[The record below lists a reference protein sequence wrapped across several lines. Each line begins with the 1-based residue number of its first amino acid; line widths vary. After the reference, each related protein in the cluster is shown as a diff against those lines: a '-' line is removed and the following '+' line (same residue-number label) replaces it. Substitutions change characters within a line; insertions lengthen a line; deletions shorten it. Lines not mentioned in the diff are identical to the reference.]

1 MEATNSYYNE
11 IQQDEI
17 QYPEPIT
24 RGAIAMPAKVLD
36 GRYKLIK
43 QIGAGGFGHTFIA
56 RDMRRPGSPPCV
68 VKQLKPASDDPNFI
82 REARRLFNTEA
93 ETLEKLGRHD
103 QIPQLLAYFEE
114 DKQFFLVQE
123 FVEGRSLHD
132 ELKAPLP
139 EVSDLDNEPQDR
151 ILAELSNIDAPVR
164 DKQLGEVEVLKILK
178 DVLDVL
184 EFVHS
189 EGVIHRDIKPDNLIR
204 RKKDQKIILID
215 FGAVRAMQDANTQLT
230 ANEKGESRFTVTIGT
245 PGYMPSEQCAGRP
258 TYSSDIYALGM
269 VAIKAL
275 TGYGPTD
282 LPTDPATGEV
292 VWRDKAKVSNG
303 LAMVLTR
310 MVRYHYTQRYQS
322 VREVKQGINTF
333 ATMTEVERQAT
344 TSKIVRSTILTGTE
358 SSTNSN
364 AATSYKSS
372 SSQTRRS
379 VPASTPAN
387 SNSGVLFLF
396 GGLLA
401 VVAVI
406 AAFALPAMMRNN
418 QSSVIVNNQPI
429 PTRPIATEASS
440 SPISVTNSNAP
451 VNQVLNLEANKE
463 SLVIPNKIMGDATH
477 TYTIQAK
484 SGQVFSTSITG
495 TGLLFTVL
503 NAQGI
508 PLPNAVNVTSA
519 DVPITSDG
527 AYEVQLKGLGGT
539 TEISYQLK
547 LSLKDVAIAQPT
559 AIATPSTSPLVP
571 PTPTTGTPN
580 PNPQPPTPVATPT
593 PTQAPPPQIEIKVR
607 NR

>member
-1 MEATNSYYNE
+1 
-11 IQQDEI
+11 
-17 QYPEPIT
+17 
-24 RGAIAMPAKVLD
+24 MPAKVID

-93 ETLEKLGRHD
+93 ETLEKLGSHD

-132 ELKAPLP
+132 EMKAALP
-139 EVSDLDNEPQDR
+139 EVSDLGNESQDR
-151 ILAELSNIDAPVR
+151 LFAELDNIDAPIR
-164 DKQLGEVEVLKILK
+164 DKQLAEVEVLKILK

-184 EFVHS
+184 DFVHS

-204 RKKDQKIILID
+204 RKKDQKIVLID
-215 FGAVRAMQDANTQLT
+215 FGAVKAVQDANTQLV

-258 TYSSDIYALGM
+258 TYNSDIYALGM

-275 TGYGPTD
+275 TGYSPTD
-282 LPTDPATGEV
+282 LPTDPATGEL
-292 VWRDKAKVSNG
+292 VWRDKAQVSNG

-322 VREVKQGINTF
+322 VREVNQGITTF
-333 ATMTEVERQAT
+333 ATMTEVERKAT

-358 SSTNSN
+358 NSSLSN
-364 AATSYKSS
+364 VPTSYKS

-379 VPASTPAN
+379 VPAPSTS
-387 SNSGVLFLF
+387 SNSGILFLF

-406 AAFALPAMMRNN
+406 AAFALPVMMRNN
-418 QSSVIVNNQPI
+418 QPSIIVSNQPI
-429 PTRPIATEASS
+429 PATKPISTDP
-440 SPISVTNSNAP
+440 SPITTPTNTA

-463 SLVIPNKIMGDATH
+463 SLVVPNKMVGDATH
-477 TYTIQAK
+477 TYTVQAK
-484 SGQVFSTSITG
+484 SGQLLSTSITG
-495 TGLLFTVL
+495 TGLLLTVL

-508 PLPNAVNVTSA
+508 PLSNAVNVVNA
-519 DVPITSDG
+519 DVPIPSDG
-527 AYEVQLKGLGGT
+527 AYVVQLKGIGGT
-539 TEISYQLK
+539 TEIPYQLK
-547 LSLKDVAIAQPT
+547 FSLKDAAIAQPT
-559 AIATPSTSPLVP
+559 AIPTTPPLTSPLAS
-571 PTPTTGTPN
+571 PTPTGTPAPS
-580 PNPQPPTPVATPT
+580 PNTPVVT
-593 PTQAPPPQIEIKVR
+593 PTQAPTPPPPQIEIKVR

>member
-1 MEATNSYYNE
+1 
-11 IQQDEI
+11 
-17 QYPEPIT
+17 
-24 RGAIAMPAKVLD
+24 MPAKVLD

-56 RDMRRPGSPPCV
+56 RDMRRPGSPACV
-68 VKQLKPASDDPNFI
+68 VKQLKPASDDPSFI

-123 FVEGRSLHD
+123 FVEGQSLYD
-132 ELKAPLP
+132 ELRVPLP
-139 EVSDLDNEPQDR
+139 EVADLDNESQDR
-151 ILAELSNIDAPVR
+151 ILESLVNIDAPAR
-164 DKQLGEVEVLKILK
+164 DKQLSEVEVLKILK
-178 DVLDVL
+178 DVLEVL

-204 RKKDQKIILID
+204 RKKDQKIVLID
-215 FGAVRAMQDANTQLT
+215 FGAVKAMQDANAQII

-258 TYSSDIYALGM
+258 TYNSDIYALGM

-282 LPTDPATGEV
+282 LPTDPATGELI
-292 VWRDKAKVSNG
+292 WRDKAQVSNG

-322 VREVKQGINTF
+322 VREVNQGITTF

-344 TSKIVRSTILTGTE
+344 TSKIVRSTILTGPVR
-358 SSTNSN
+358 SIVSN
-364 AATSYKSS
+364 AEAASK

-379 VPASTPAN
+379 VPVSSPPS

-406 AAFALPAMMRNN
+406 AAFALPAMVRNN
-418 QSSVIVNNQPI
+418 QPSVIVNNPPI
-429 PTRPIATEASS
+429 PATKPIATEAS
-440 SPISVTNSNAP
+440 PNSTSANAP
-451 VNQVLNLEANKE
+451 VNQVVTLEANKD
-463 SLVIPNKIMGDATH
+463 SFFPNKMVGEATH
-477 TYTIQAK
+477 TYTVQAK
-484 SGQVFSTSITG
+484 SGQLLSTAITG
-495 TGLLFTVL
+495 SGLLLTVL
-503 NAQGI
+503 NPQGI
-508 PLPNAVNVTSA
+508 PQSNAVNVLNA
-519 DVPITSDG
+519 EVPITVDG
-527 AYEVQLKGLGGT
+527 AYVVQLKGIGGT
-539 TEISYQLK
+539 TEIPYQLK
-547 LSLKDVAIAQPT
+547 LSLKDAAIAQPT
-559 AIATPSTSPLVP
+559 AIPTAPPLTSPLMS
-571 PTPTTGTPN
+571 PTPTSGTPV
-580 PNPQPPTPVATPT
+580 PSPATPAPVAT
-593 PTQAPPPQIEIKVR
+593 PTQAPPQIEIKIR

>member
-1 MEATNSYYNE
+1 
-11 IQQDEI
+11 
-17 QYPEPIT
+17 
-24 RGAIAMPAKVLD
+24 MPAKVLD

-68 VKQLKPASDDPNFI
+68 VKQLKPASDDPSFI

-139 EVSDLDNEPQDR
+139 EVSDLDNTPQDR
-151 ILAELSNIDAPVR
+151 ILAELDNIDAPPR
-164 DKQLGEVEVLKILK
+164 DKQLSEVEVLKILK

-204 RKKDQKIILID
+204 RKKDQKIVLID
-215 FGAVRAMQDANTQLT
+215 FGAVRAMQDASTQLT

-275 TGYGPTD
+275 TGFGPTD
-282 LPTDPATGEV
+282 LPTDPATGEL
-292 VWRDKAKVSNG
+292 VWRDKAQVSNG

-322 VREVKQGINTF
+322 IREVNQGISTF

-344 TSKIVRSTILTGTE
+344 TSKIVRSTILTGTD
-358 SSTNSN
+358 NLAKSN

-372 SSQTRRS
+372 SPTRRT
-379 VPASTPAN
+379 VPAPSAS

-406 AAFALPAMMRNN
+406 AAFALPSMMRNN
-418 QSSVIVNNQPI
+418 NPTVIVNNPAI
-429 PTRPIATEASS
+429 PATK
-440 SPISVTNSNAP
+440 PISPEANPSSKPATISNTS
-451 VNQVLNLEANKE
+451 VNQVINLEANKD
-463 SLVIPNKIMGDATH
+463 SFFPNKIVGDGTH

-484 SGQVFSTSITG
+484 SGQLLSTAITG
-495 TGLLFTVL
+495 SGLLLTVL
-503 NAQGI
+503 NDQGF
-508 PLPNAVNVTSA
+508 PLSNAVNVVNA

-527 AYEVQLKGLGGT
+527 AYVVQIKGIGGT
-539 TEISYQLK
+539 SEIPYQLK
-547 LSLKDVAIAQPT
+547 LSLRETAIAQPT
-559 AIATPSTSPLVP
+559 ASPTAPSPTSPLVT
-571 PTPTTGTPN
+571 PTPTSATPI
-580 PNPQPPTPVATPT
+580 PNTPTPAATPT
-593 PTQAPPPQIEIKVR
+593 PPPPQIEIKVR

>member
-1 MEATNSYYNE
+1 
-11 IQQDEI
+11 
-17 QYPEPIT
+17 
-24 RGAIAMPAKVLD
+24 MPAKVLD

-151 ILAELSNIDAPVR
+151 ILAELDNIDAPVR
-164 DKQLGEVEVLKILK
+164 DKQLSEVEVLSILK

-204 RKKDQKIILID
+204 RKKDRKIVLID

-258 TYSSDIYALGM
+258 TYNSDIYALGM

-282 LPTDPATGEV
+282 LPTDPATGEL
-292 VWRDKAKVSNG
+292 VWRDKAQVSNG

-322 VREVKQGINTF
+322 VREVNQGISTF

-344 TSKIVRSTILTGTE
+344 TSKIVRSTILTGTD
-358 SSTNSN
+358 SLAKSN

-372 SSQTRRS
+372 SQNRRT
-379 VPASTPAN
+379 VPAPSAS

-406 AAFALPAMMRNN
+406 AAFALPSMMRNN
-418 QSSVIVNNQPI
+418 QPAVIVNNPAI
-429 PTRPIATEASS
+429 PVTKTISPES
-440 SPISVTNSNAP
+440 SPVSTATNTSVSQA
-451 VNQVLNLEANKE
+451 VNLEVNKDF
-463 SLVIPNKIMGDATH
+463 LFPNKIVGDVTH

-484 SGQVFSTSITG
+484 SGQSLSTAITG
-495 TGLLFTVL
+495 SGLLLTIL
-503 NAQGI
+503 NDQGV
-508 PLPNAVNVTSA
+508 PLPNAVNVINT

-527 AYEVQLKGLGGT
+527 AYVVQIKGIGGT
-539 TEISYQLK
+539 SEIPYQLK
-547 LSLKDVAIAQPT
+547 LSLKETAIAQPT
-559 AIATPSTSPLVP
+559 STPTNPPFPSPLVS
-571 PTPTTGTPN
+571 PTPTSGTPI
-580 PNPQPPTPVATPT
+580 PSSPTPVATPT
-593 PTQAPPPQIEIKVR
+593 PPPPQIEIKVR

>member
-1 MEATNSYYNE
+1 
-11 IQQDEI
+11 
-17 QYPEPIT
+17 
-24 RGAIAMPAKVLD
+24 MPAKVLD

-114 DKQFFLVQE
+114 DQQFYLVQE
-123 FVEGRSLHD
+123 FIEGRSLYD

-139 EVSDLDNEPQDR
+139 EVSDLDDQPQDK
-151 ILAELSNIDAPVR
+151 ILAELDNIDAPFR
-164 DKQLGEVEVLKILK
+164 DKQLSEVEVLKILK
-178 DVLDVL
+178 DVLEVL
-184 EFVHS
+184 DFVHS

-204 RKKDQKIILID
+204 RKQDQKIVLID
-215 FGAVRAMQDANTQLT
+215 FGAVRAMQDANTKLT
-230 ANEKGESRFTVTIGT
+230 ADEKGESRFTVTIGT

-258 TYSSDIYALGM
+258 AYNSDIYALGM

-275 TGYGPTD
+275 TGYSPTD
-282 LPTDPATGEV
+282 LPNDPATGEL

-322 VREVKQGINTF
+322 VREVNQGINTF

-344 TSKIVRSTILTGTE
+344 TSKIVRSTILTKNGTVVSPKADLE
-358 SSTNSN
+358 
-364 AATSYKSS
+364 KSR
-372 SSQTRRS
+372 SQTRRS
-379 VPASTPAN
+379 VPASSSVS

-418 QSSVIVNNQPI
+418 QTSVIVKNQPI
-429 PTRPIATEASS
+429 AATTEIATNN
-440 SPISVTNSNAP
+440 SPTPTTPAIVP
-451 VNQVLNLEANKE
+451 VNQVVSLEPNKE
-463 SLVIPNKIMGDATH
+463 ALGFPNKIVGDTTH
-477 TYTIQAK
+477 TYTFQAK
-484 SGQVFSTSITG
+484 SGQVFSFAIVG
-495 TGLLFTVL
+495 TGLLVTVV

-508 PLPNAVNVTSA
+508 PVPNAVNVVNA
-519 DVPITSDG
+519 DVPIASDG
-527 AYEVQLKGLGGT
+527 AYVVQIKGIGGT
-539 TEISYQLK
+539 TEIPYQLR
-547 LSLKDVAIAQPT
+547 LALKDAAIAPPIPSSIPPINPSAPT
-559 AIATPSTSPLVP
+559 TAN
-571 PTPTTGTPN
+571 PTPPIPPVTP
-580 PNPQPPTPVATPT
+580 
-593 PTQAPPPQIEIKVR
+593 APPPIEIKIR
-607 NR
+607 DK

>member
-1 MEATNSYYNE
+1 
-11 IQQDEI
+11 
-17 QYPEPIT
+17 
-24 RGAIAMPAKVLD
+24 MPAKVLD

-43 QIGAGGFGHTFIA
+43 KIGAGGFGHTFIA

-93 ETLEKLGRHD
+93 ETLEKLGNHD

-139 EVSDLDNEPQDR
+139 EVSDLDHQSQED
-151 ILAELSNIDAPVR
+151 ILAQLQNIDAPLR
-164 DKQLGEVEVLKILK
+164 DKQLGELEVLKILK
-178 DVLDVL
+178 DVLEVL

-204 RKKDQKIILID
+204 RKKDQKIVLID
-215 FGAVRAMQDANTQLT
+215 FGAVRAMQDSNTKL
-230 ANEKGESRFTVTIGT
+230 AADEKGESRFTVTIGT

-258 TYSSDIYALGM
+258 NYSSDIYALGM

-275 TGYGPTD
+275 TGFAPTD
-282 LPTDPATGEV
+282 LPTDPATGEL

-322 VREVKQGINTF
+322 VKEVNQGITTF

-344 TSKIVRSTILTGTE
+344 TSKIVRSTILTE
-358 SSTNSN
+358 SSSLTNYRSTSTGQGDR
-364 AATSYKSS
+364 AA
-372 SSQTRRS
+372 TRRS
-379 VPASTPAN
+379 VPVSSSAN

-396 GGLLA
+396 GGLLT

-406 AAFALPAMMRNN
+406 AAFALPSMMRNN
-418 QSSVIVNNQPI
+418 QPSLIVNNNQPVAK
-429 PTRPIATEASS
+429 PIAPESIP
-440 SPISVTNSNAP
+440 SPTTTVSAP
-451 VNQVLNLEANKE
+451 DTVSQVINVEANKD
-463 SLVIPNKIMGDATH
+463 SLVIPNKMAGNGVH
-477 TYTIQAK
+477 TYTVQAK
-484 SGQVFSTSITG
+484 SGQLLSTAITG
-495 TGLLFTVL
+495 NGIFMTVL
-503 NAQGI
+503 NEQGI
-508 PLPNAVNVTSA
+508 ALPDAANVLTA
-519 DVPITSDG
+519 EVPIANDG
-527 AYEVQLKGLGGT
+527 AYVVQLRG
-539 TEISYQLK
+539 ISGIPETPYQLK
-547 LSLKDVAIAQPT
+547 IGLKDK
-559 AIATPSTSPLVP
+559 AIATPNINPVNPIASPTVNP
-571 PTPTTGTPN
+571 VASPSVTPTTGTPA
-580 PNPQPPTPVATPT
+580 PIVTSSPSPT
-593 PTQAPPPQIEIKVR
+593 APPPAQIEIKVR

>member
-1 MEATNSYYNE
+1 
-11 IQQDEI
+11 
-17 QYPEPIT
+17 
-24 RGAIAMPAKVLD
+24 MPAKVLD

-43 QIGAGGFGHTFIA
+43 KIGAGGFGQTFIA

-123 FVEGRSLHD
+123 FIEGRSLYD

-139 EVSDLDNEPQDR
+139 EVSDLDHQTQEQ
-151 ILAELSNIDAPVR
+151 ILEELQNIDAPPR

-178 DVLDVL
+178 DVLEVL

-204 RKKDQKIILID
+204 RKKDQKIVLID
-215 FGAVRAMQDANTQLT
+215 FGAVRAMQDANTKLT
-230 ANEKGESRFTVTIGT
+230 ADEKGESRFTVTIGT

-258 TYSSDIYALGM
+258 NYSSDIYALGM

-275 TGYGPTD
+275 TGYAPTD
-282 LPTDPATGEV
+282 LPTDPSTGEL

-322 VREVKQGINTF
+322 VREVNQGITTF

-344 TSKIVRSTILTGTE
+344 TSKIVRSTILTE
-358 SSTNSN
+358 SSRLALSN
-364 AATSYKSS
+364 NGSKSISDRSSTRRTVSASPSS
-372 SSQTRRS
+372 S
-379 VPASTPAN
+379 

-401 VVAVI
+401 LVAVI

-418 QSSVIVNNQPI
+418 QQVIVNNAPPISKPI
-429 PTRPIATEASS
+429 PTEAASPVAT
-440 SPISVTNSNAP
+440 TNPNPPNNPNPNAES
-451 VNQVLNLEANKE
+451 VNQVLTVEANKE
-463 SLVIPNKIMGDATH
+463 SLVVPNKISGNAVHAYKIT
-477 TYTIQAK
+477 AK
-484 SGQVFSTSITG
+484 AGQLLSAAVTGNGVLLSI
-495 TGLLFTVL
+495 L
-503 NAQGI
+503 NEQGVGI
-508 PLPNAVNVTSA
+508 PSTVNVPSTEL
-519 DVPITSDG
+519 DIPTDG
-527 AYEVQLKGLGGT
+527 TYVVQLRVIAGAPET
-539 TEISYQLK
+539 PYQLK
-547 LSLKDVAIAQPT
+547 VALKDKAIAQPSSNPT
-559 AIATPSTSPLVP
+559 TTPLASPSASPTPSPSLAS
-571 PTPTTGTPN
+571 
-580 PNPQPPTPVATPT
+580 PNPQSPKPLPPTQPA
-593 PTQAPPPQIEIKVR
+593 QIEIKIR
-607 NR
+607 E

>member
-1 MEATNSYYNE
+1 
-11 IQQDEI
+11 
-17 QYPEPIT
+17 
-24 RGAIAMPAKVLD
+24 MPAKVLD

-43 QIGAGGFGHTFIA
+43 KIGAGGFGQTFIA

-93 ETLEKLGRHD
+93 ETLEKLGKHD

-123 FVEGRSLHD
+123 FIEGRSLYD

-139 EVSDLDNEPQDR
+139 EVSDLDHQTQEQ
-151 ILAELSNIDAPVR
+151 ILEELQNIDAPPR

-178 DVLDVL
+178 DVLEVL

-204 RKKDQKIILID
+204 RKKDQKIVLID
-215 FGAVRAMQDANTQLT
+215 FGAVRAMQDANTKLT
-230 ANEKGESRFTVTIGT
+230 ADEKGESRFTVTIGT

-258 TYSSDIYALGM
+258 NYSSDIYALGM

-275 TGYGPTD
+275 TGYAPTD
-282 LPTDPATGEV
+282 LPTDPSTGEL

-322 VREVKQGINTF
+322 VREVNQGITTF

-344 TSKIVRSTILTGTE
+344 TSKIVRSTILTE
-358 SSTNSN
+358 SSRLALSN
-364 AATSYKSS
+364 NGSKSISDRPSTRRTVSASPSS
-372 SSQTRRS
+372 S
-379 VPASTPAN
+379 

-401 VVAVI
+401 LVAVI

-418 QSSVIVNNQPI
+418 QQSVIVNNAPPI
-429 PTRPIATEASS
+429 PKPISTEPTNPIATTNPNPEA
-440 SPISVTNSNAP
+440 
-451 VNQVLNLEANKE
+451 VNQVLTVEANKE
-463 SLVIPNKIMGDATH
+463 SLVIPNKISGNAVHAYKITAKAGQLLSATV
-477 TYTIQAK
+477 T
-484 SGQVFSTSITG
+484 GNGVLLSI
-495 TGLLFTVL
+495 L
-503 NAQGI
+503 NEQGVGI
-508 PLPNAVNVTSA
+508 PGTVNVPSTELDIPA
-519 DVPITSDG
+519 DGT
-527 AYEVQLKGLGGT
+527 YLVQLRVIAGAPET
-539 TEISYQLK
+539 PYQLK
-547 LSLKDVAIAQPT
+547 VALKDKAIAAPPT
-559 AIATPSTSPLVP
+559 PLASPSGVPTPATGAPTPPTPSATPS
-571 PTPTTGTPN
+571 
-580 PNPQPPTPVATPT
+580 
-593 PTQAPPPQIEIKVR
+593 QAPAQIEIKVR

>member
-1 MEATNSYYNE
+1 MT
-11 IQQDEI
+11 
-17 QYPEPIT
+17 
-24 RGAIAMPAKVLD
+24 AKVLD

-123 FVEGRSLHD
+123 FVEGRSLYD

-139 EVSDLDNEPQDR
+139 EVSDLDNTPQDR
-151 ILAELSNIDAPVR
+151 ILDELANIDAPFR
-164 DKQLGEVEVLKILK
+164 DTQLSEVEVLKILK
-178 DVLDVL
+178 DVLEVL

-204 RKKDQKIILID
+204 RKKDRKIVLID
-215 FGAVRAMQDANTQLT
+215 FGAVKAMQDANTKL
-230 ANEKGESRFTVTIGT
+230 AADEKGESRFTVTIGT

-258 TYSSDIYALGM
+258 TYSSDIYALGV

-282 LPTDPATGEV
+282 LPTDPATGEL

-322 VREVKQGINTF
+322 VREVNQGITTF

-344 TSKIVRSTILTGTE
+344 TSKIVRSTLLTGTDNLT
-358 SSTNSN
+358 SSN
-364 AATSYKSS
+364 AAALSKSN
-372 SSQTRRS
+372 SQTRRS
-379 VPASTPAN
+379 VPVASSAN

-401 VVAVI
+401 VVAVV
-406 AAFALPAMMRNN
+406 AAFALPVMMRNN
-418 QSSVIVNNQPI
+418 QTSVIVNNQPVPSKPIAIEASPSQPPI
-429 PTRPIATEASS
+429 PTSIE
-440 SPISVTNSNAP
+440 P
-451 VNQVLNLEANKE
+451 VNQVINLEANKE
-463 SLVIPNKIMGDATH
+463 SLIIPNKMVGNATH

-484 SGQVFSTSITG
+484 SGQSLSAEITG
-495 TGLLFTVL
+495 SGLLITVL

-508 PLPNAVNVTSA
+508 ALSDAVNVVNA
-519 DVPITSDG
+519 NARIAVDG
-527 AYEVQLKGLGGT
+527 AYTVQLRGMGGAA
-539 TEISYQLK
+539 EVPYQLK
-547 LSLKDVAIAQPT
+547 LGLKDI
-559 AIATPSTSPLVP
+559 AIATPLATTLTAPIATPLTSPPVVS
-571 PTPTTGTPN
+571 PTPTTASP
-580 PNPQPPTPVATPT
+580 
-593 PTQAPPPQIEIKVR
+593 APKPPQIEIKVK
-607 NR
+607 

>member
-1 MEATNSYYNE
+1 
-11 IQQDEI
+11 
-17 QYPEPIT
+17 
-24 RGAIAMPAKVLD
+24 MPAKVLD

-139 EVSDLDNEPQDR
+139 DVSDLDNTTQDR
-151 ILAELSNIDAPVR
+151 ILAELDNIDAPPR
-164 DKQLGEVEVLKILK
+164 GKQLSEVEVLKILK

-189 EGVIHRDIKPDNLIR
+189 EGVIHRDIKPDNLIC
-204 RKKDQKIILID
+204 RKKDQKIVLID
-215 FGAVRAMQDANTQLT
+215 FGAVRAMQDASTQLT

-275 TGYGPTD
+275 TGYRPTD
-282 LPTDPATGEV
+282 LPTDPATGEL
-292 VWRDKAKVSNG
+292 VWRDKAQVSNG

-322 VREVKQGINTF
+322 IREVNQGISTF

-344 TSKIVRSTILTGTE
+344 TSKIVRSTILTGTD
-358 SSTNSN
+358 NLAKPN

-372 SSQTRRS
+372 SPTRRT
-379 VPASTPAN
+379 VPAPSAS

-401 VVAVI
+401 VVAVV

-418 QSSVIVNNQPI
+418 QPVVNVNNPVIPANKPI
-429 PTRPIATEASS
+429 PTETSPTSTSVAT
-440 SPISVTNSNAP
+440 SNTP
-451 VNQVLNLEANKE
+451 VNHVLNLEANKE
-463 SLVIPNKIMGDATH
+463 SLAVPSKIVGDATH

-495 TGLLFTVL
+495 AGLLLTVL
-503 NAQGI
+503 NNQGV
-508 PLPNAVNVTSA
+508 PLSNAVNVVNA
-519 DVPITSDG
+519 DVPITADG
-527 AYEVQLKGLGGT
+527 AYVVQIKGIGGT
-539 TEISYQLK
+539 SEILYQLK
-547 LSLKDVAIAQPT
+547 LSLKETAIAQPT
-559 AIATPSTSPLVP
+559 AVPTAPPPISPLATPNPTGTPIPPS
-571 PTPTTGTPN
+571 PTPTAS
-580 PNPQPPTPVATPT
+580 PTP
-593 PTQAPPPQIEIKVR
+593 PPPQIEIKVR
-607 NR
+607 DR

>member
-1 MEATNSYYNE
+1 
-11 IQQDEI
+11 
-17 QYPEPIT
+17 
-24 RGAIAMPAKVLD
+24 MPAKVLD

-93 ETLEKLGRHD
+93 ETLEKLGSHD

-123 FVEGRSLHD
+123 FVEGQSLHD
-132 ELKAPLP
+132 ELKAALP
-139 EVSDLDNEPQDR
+139 EMSDLDSQAQDR
-151 ILAELSNIDAPVR
+151 LFAELENIDAPTR
-164 DKQLGEVEVLKILK
+164 DKQLVEVKVIKILK

-204 RKKDQKIILID
+204 RKKDQKIVLID
-215 FGAVRAMQDANTQLT
+215 FGAVKAVQDANTQLV

-258 TYSSDIYALGM
+258 TYNSDIYALGM

-282 LPTDPATGEV
+282 LPTDPATGEL
-292 VWRDKAKVSNG
+292 VWRDKAQVSNG

-322 VREVKQGINTF
+322 VREVNQGITTF

-344 TSKIVRSTILTGTE
+344 TSKIVRSTILTG
-358 SSTNSN
+358 SGNSTVSN
-364 AATSYKSS
+364 VPTSYQS
-372 SSQTRRS
+372 SSQTRRL
-379 VPASTPAN
+379 VSTPYAS

-406 AAFALPAMMRNN
+406 AAFALPAMMKNN
-418 QSSVIVNNQPI
+418 QSPIIVSNQPI
-429 PTRPIATEASS
+429 PVTK
-440 SPISVTNSNAP
+440 PISTDPSSIPTPTNTA

-463 SLVIPNKIMGDATH
+463 SLVVPNKMVGDATH
-477 TYTIQAK
+477 TYTVQAK
-484 SGQVFSTSITG
+484 SGQLLSTAITG
-495 TGLLFTVL
+495 NGLLLTVL

-508 PLPNAVNVTSA
+508 PLSNAVNVVNA
-519 DVPITSDG
+519 DVTIPSDG
-527 AYEVQLKGLGGT
+527 AYVVQLKGIGGT
-539 TEISYQLK
+539 TEIPYQLK
-547 LSLKDVAIAQPT
+547 FSLKDTAIAQPT
-559 AIATPSTSPLVP
+559 AVPTALPLTSPLAS
-571 PTPTTGTPN
+571 PTSTGTTVPN
-580 PNPQPPTPVATPT
+580 PSTPVPT
-593 PTQAPPPQIEIKVR
+593 PTQAPSPQIEIKIR

>member
-1 MEATNSYYNE
+1 
-11 IQQDEI
+11 
-17 QYPEPIT
+17 
-24 RGAIAMPAKVLD
+24 MPAKVLD

-151 ILAELSNIDAPVR
+151 ILAELDNIDAPVR
-164 DKQLGEVEVLKILK
+164 DKQLSEVEVLSILK

-204 RKKDQKIILID
+204 RKKDRKIVLID

-258 TYSSDIYALGM
+258 TYNSDIYALGM

-282 LPTDPATGEV
+282 LPTDPATGEL
-292 VWRDKAKVSNG
+292 VWRDKAQVSNG

-322 VREVKQGINTF
+322 VREVNQGISTF

-344 TSKIVRSTILTGTE
+344 TSKIVRSTILTGTD
-358 SSTNSN
+358 SLANSN
-364 AATSYKSS
+364 VTTSYKSS
-372 SSQTRRS
+372 SQNRRT
-379 VPASTPAN
+379 VPAPSAS

-406 AAFALPAMMRNN
+406 AAFALPSMMRNN
-418 QSSVIVNNQPI
+418 QPVIVNNPAIPVKPI
-429 PTRPIATEASS
+429 SPEASP
-440 SPISVTNSNAP
+440 SPTSATISNTS
-451 VNQVLNLEANKE
+451 VNQVINLEANKD
-463 SLVIPNKIMGDATH
+463 SFFPSKIVGDGTH

-484 SGQVFSTSITG
+484 SGQLLSTAITG
-495 TGLLFTVL
+495 NGLLLTIL
-503 NAQGI
+503 NDQGV
-508 PLPNAVNVTSA
+508 PLSNAVNVVNA

-527 AYEVQLKGLGGT
+527 AYVVQIKGIGGT
-539 TEISYQLK
+539 SEIPYQLK
-547 LSLKDVAIAQPT
+547 LSLKETAIAQPT
-559 AIATPSTSPLVP
+559 AIPTPPPLTSPLVS
-571 PTPTTGTPN
+571 PTPTSGTPI
-580 PNPQPPTPVATPT
+580 PSSPAPTATPT
-593 PTQAPPPQIEIKVR
+593 PPPPQIEIKVR

>member
-1 MEATNSYYNE
+1 
-11 IQQDEI
+11 
-17 QYPEPIT
+17 
-24 RGAIAMPAKVLD
+24 MPAKVLD

-43 QIGAGGFGHTFIA
+43 KIGAGGFGQTFIA

-93 ETLEKLGRHD
+93 ETLEKLGKHD

-123 FVEGRSLHD
+123 FIEGRSLHD

-139 EVSDLDNEPQDR
+139 EVSDLDHQTQEQ
-151 ILAELSNIDAPVR
+151 ILEELQNIDAPTR
-164 DKQLGEVEVLKILK
+164 DKQLSEVEVLKILK
-178 DVLDVL
+178 DVLEVL

-204 RKKDQKIILID
+204 RKKDQKIVLID
-215 FGAVRAMQDANTQLT
+215 FGAVRAMQDANTKLT
-230 ANEKGESRFTVTIGT
+230 ADEKGESRFTVTIGT

-258 TYSSDIYALGM
+258 NYSSDIYALGM

-275 TGYGPTD
+275 TGFAPTD
-282 LPTDPATGEV
+282 LPTDPATGEL

-322 VREVKQGINTF
+322 VREVNQGITTF

-344 TSKIVRSTILTGTE
+344 TSKIVRSTILTE
-358 SSTNSN
+358 SSRLALSNNSSHSISDRSSTRRTVS
-364 AATSYKSS
+364 ATPSS
-372 SSQTRRS
+372 S
-379 VPASTPAN
+379 

-401 VVAVI
+401 LVAVI

-418 QSSVIVNNQPI
+418 QQSVIVNNAPPI
-429 PTRPIATEASS
+429 AKPISTEAANPIATTNPNPEA
-440 SPISVTNSNAP
+440 
-451 VNQVLNLEANKE
+451 VNQVLAVEANKE
-463 SLVIPNKIMGDATH
+463 SLVIPNKISGNAVHAYKIT
-477 TYTIQAK
+477 AK
-484 SGQVFSTSITG
+484 SGQLLSATVTGNGVLLSI
-495 TGLLFTVL
+495 L
-503 NAQGI
+503 NEQGVGI
-508 PLPNAVNVTSA
+508 PGTVNVPSTELDIPA
-519 DVPITSDG
+519 DGT
-527 AYEVQLKGLGGT
+527 YLVQLRVIAGAPET
-539 TEISYQLK
+539 PYQLK
-547 LSLKDVAIAQPT
+547 VALKDK
-559 AIATPSTSPLVP
+559 AIATPPTPLASPSGV
-571 PTPTTGTPN
+571 PTPTTGAPTP
-580 PNPQPPTPVATPT
+580 PVPPTPSATPS
-593 PTQAPPPQIEIKVR
+593 QAPAQIEIKVR

>member
-1 MEATNSYYNE
+1 MT
-11 IQQDEI
+11 
-17 QYPEPIT
+17 
-24 RGAIAMPAKVLD
+24 AKVLD

-123 FVEGRSLHD
+123 FIEGRSLYD

-139 EVSDLDNEPQDR
+139 EVSDLDNKPQDR
-151 ILAELSNIDAPVR
+151 LLAELENIDAPFR
-164 DKQLGEVEVLKILK
+164 DKQLAEVEVLKILK
-178 DVLDVL
+178 DVLEVL

-189 EGVIHRDIKPDNLIR
+189 EAVIHRDIKPDNLIR
-204 RKKDQKIILID
+204 RKKDQKIVLID
-215 FGAVRAMQDANTQLT
+215 FGAVRAMQDINTQLT

-258 TYSSDIYALGM
+258 AYSSDIYALGM

-275 TGYGPTD
+275 TGYAPTD
-282 LPTDPATGEV
+282 LPSDPTTGEL
-292 VWRDKAKVSNG
+292 VWRDKAQVSNG

-322 VREVKQGINTF
+322 VREVNQGITTF
-333 ATMTEVERQAT
+333 ATMTEVERRAT
-344 TSKIVRSTILTGTE
+344 TSKLVRSTVLTEAGRLTVANSVAASKSN
-358 SSTNSN
+358 SSEN
-364 AATSYKSS
+364 
-372 SSQTRRS
+372 RRS
-379 VPASTPAN
+379 VSVSSSAS
-387 SNSGVLFLF
+387 SSSGVLFLF

-401 VVAVI
+401 VVAVV

-418 QSSVIVNNQPI
+418 QPSVIVNNQPI
-429 PTRPIATEASS
+429 PISKPISTETSPSPTITASS
-440 SPISVTNSNAP
+440 ET
-451 VNQVLNLEANKE
+451 VNQVVNLEANKD
-463 SLVIPNKIMGDATH
+463 LLTIPNKMSGNAVH

-484 SGQVFSTSITG
+484 SGQLLSTAITG
-495 TGLLFTVL
+495 NGLSLTVL
-503 NAQGI
+503 NPQGLALPDAANVAIADI
-508 PLPNAVNVTSA
+508 PIP
-519 DVPITSDG
+519 SDG
-527 AYEVQLKGLGGT
+527 AYVIQLRGIAGNAEVP
-539 TEISYQLK
+539 YQLK
-547 LSLKDVAIAQPT
+547 LGLKDRAIAQPT
-559 AIATPSTSPLVP
+559 TTPLTSPLVP
-571 PTPTTGTPN
+571 PTLPTGTPS
-580 PNPQPPTPVATPT
+580 PNVQTPPPVATPT
-593 PTQAPPPQIEIKVR
+593 PTQAPPQIEIKVR

>member
-1 MEATNSYYNE
+1 V
-11 IQQDEI
+11 
-17 QYPEPIT
+17 
-24 RGAIAMPAKVLD
+24 IAMPAKVLD

-93 ETLEKLGRHD
+93 ETLEKLGSHD

-114 DKQFFLVQE
+114 EQQFFLVQE

-132 ELKAPLP
+132 ELKASLP
-139 EVSDLDNEPQDR
+139 QVSDLDSESQDR
-151 ILAELSNIDAPVR
+151 LLAELENIDAPTR
-164 DKQLGEVEVLKILK
+164 DKQLVEVEVIKILK

-204 RKKDQKIILID
+204 RKKDQKIVLID
-215 FGAVRAMQDANTQLT
+215 FGAVKAVQDANTQLV

-258 TYSSDIYALGM
+258 TYNSDIYALGM

-282 LPTDPATGEV
+282 LPTDPATGEL
-292 VWRDKAKVSNG
+292 VWRDKAQVSNG

-322 VREVKQGINTF
+322 VREVNQGISTF

-344 TSKIVRSTILTGTE
+344 TSKIVRSTILTGVE
-358 SSTNSN
+358 NSTVSN
-364 AATSYKSS
+364 APTSYKSS
-372 SSQTRRS
+372 SQARRS
-379 VPASTPAN
+379 VSAPSAS

-406 AAFALPAMMRNN
+406 AAFALPAMMRNQ
-418 QSSVIVNNQPI
+418 QSIIVNNPPPVNKPI
-429 PTRPIATEASS
+429 STDPSPIAT
-440 SPISVTNSNAP
+440 PTNTA
-451 VNQVLNLEANKE
+451 VNQVLSLEANKE
-463 SLVIPNKIMGDATH
+463 SLVVPSKMVGDATH
-477 TYTIQAK
+477 SYTVQAK
-484 SGQVFSTSITG
+484 SGQLLSTSITG
-495 TGLLFTVL
+495 SGLLITVL
-503 NAQGI
+503 NAQGV
-508 PLPNAVNVTSA
+508 PLANAVNVVNA
-519 DVPITSDG
+519 DVPIPSDG
-527 AYEVQLKGLGGT
+527 AYVVQLKGIGGT
-539 TEISYQLK
+539 AEIPYQLK
-547 LSLKDVAIAQPT
+547 FGLKDTAIAQPT
-559 AIATPSTSPLVP
+559 GLPTTPPLISPLASPTPISGTPAPNP
-571 PTPTTGTPN
+571 PT
-580 PNPQPPTPVATPT
+580 PTPVATPT
-593 PTQAPPPQIEIKVR
+593 KAPPPQIEIKIR

>member
-1 MEATNSYYNE
+1 
-11 IQQDEI
+11 
-17 QYPEPIT
+17 
-24 RGAIAMPAKVLD
+24 MPAKVLD

-93 ETLEKLGRHD
+93 ETLEKLGSHD
-103 QIPQLLAYFEE
+103 QIPHLLAYFEE
-114 DKQFFLVQE
+114 DQQFFLVQE
-123 FVEGRSLHD
+123 FVEGKSLHD
-132 ELKAPLP
+132 ELKGLP
-139 EVSDLDNEPQDR
+139 PQVSDTDSESQDR
-151 ILAELSNIDAPVR
+151 ILAELANLDAPTR
-164 DKQLGEVEVLKILK
+164 DKQLSEVEVLKILQ

-204 RKKDQKIILID
+204 RKKDRKIVLID
-215 FGAVRAMQDANTQLT
+215 FGAVRAMQDANTQLA

-258 TYSSDIYALGM
+258 TYNSDIYALGM

-282 LPTDPATGEV
+282 LPTDPATGEL

-322 VREVKQGINTF
+322 VREVNQGISTF

-344 TSKIVRSTILTGTE
+344 TSKIVRSTILTGVE
-358 SSTNSN
+358 NAASSN
-364 AATSYKSS
+364 APTSYKS

-379 VPASTPAN
+379 VPAPSAS

-406 AAFALPAMMRNN
+406 AAFALPSMMRNN
-418 QSSVIVNNQPI
+418 QPSVIVNNPPPVNKPI
-429 PTRPIATEASS
+429 STDASPIAT
-440 SPISVTNSNAP
+440 PTNTA
-451 VNQVLNLEANKE
+451 VNQSLNLEANKE
-463 SLVIPNKIMGDATH
+463 SLVVPNKILGDAIH
-477 TYTIQAK
+477 TYTVQAK
-484 SGQVFSTSITG
+484 SGQLLSTAITG
-495 TGLLFTVL
+495 SGLLITVL
-503 NAQGI
+503 NAQGV
-508 PLPNAVNVTSA
+508 PLSNAVNVINA
-519 DVPITSDG
+519 DVSIPADG
-527 AYEVQLKGLGGT
+527 AYMVQLKGIGGT
-539 TEISYQLK
+539 TEIPYQLK
-547 LSLKDVAIAQPT
+547 FGLKDAAIAQPT
-559 AIATPSTSPLVP
+559 GLPTAPPLVS
-571 PTPTTGTPN
+571 PTPTLGTPV
-580 PNPQPPTPVATPT
+580 PNPPTPVAT
-593 PTQAPPPQIEIKVR
+593 QAPPQIEIKIR